1 VFLSAA
7 LEKRGLMDVSDL
19 LNPADWLVSIF
30 GGDQPTYSGERV
42 TADSALMNSNVYA
55 CASILG
61 GDIGKLPIQ
70 IFKQSRGQLSKDT
83 EHPVAQLLGLR
94 PNPYMSAYTLKELM
108 MLHLVAWGNAY
119 AAIDWGF
126 DGRPTALWPLDPAV
140 TDVLLDWQTGDI
152 WYITTVPNGEVR
164 RLPWHDVFHLKYPG
178 KSGLKGISPISVLRE
193 EIGAQQA
200 AKKFIGAF
208 YSNGTA
214 TRGLIKV
221 PGMLNKDAKNK
232 VREEWQNLNTGLT
245 NAHKIA
251 ILDAGMEYQSL
262 SMPLDDAQ
270 FIETMKFGVL
280 EIAKVYKIPAHK
292 LNQLDRAT
300 FSNIEQQSLD
310 YVKNTLQPIITQWEQ
325 EINYKLFTPSEQK
338 RYYAKF
344 NLTSE
349 LRGDA
354 ASRAAYYKS
363 MWEVGAYS
371 INDIRALEEQDGIG
385 PEGDKHFVPLN
396 YVPVNLIEEVLGS
409 HGGKAAAA
417 KGGDGNASDPG
428 ASHAG

>member
-1 VFLSAA
+1 
-7 LEKRGLMDVSDL
+7 MDVSDL
-19 LNPADWLVSIF
+19 TNPADWLISIF
-30 GGDQPTYSGERV
+30 GGEPTYSGERI

-70 IFKQSRGQLSKDT
+70 IFKQSRGSLSKDI
-83 EHPVAQLLGLR
+83 EHPVAQLLGSR
-94 PNPYMSAYTLKELM
+94 PNPYMSAYTFKELI

-126 DGRPTALWPLDPAV
+126 DGRPTALWPLDPAA
-140 TDVLLDWQTGDI
+140 TDVVLDPVTGDL
-152 WYITTVPNGEVR
+152 WYTTVIPTGEMR
-164 RLPWHDVFHLKYPG
+164 KLAWHDVFHLKYPG

-193 EIGAQQA
+193 ELGAQQA
-200 AKKFIGAF
+200 AKKFAGAF
-208 YSNGTA
+208 WANGTA
-214 TRGLIKV
+214 SRGVLKV
-221 PGMLNKDAKNK
+221 PAALKKEAKDKA
-232 VREEWQNLNTGLT
+232 REEWQKLNSGLT

-251 ILDAGMEYQSL
+251 ILDGGIEYQSI
-262 SMPLDDAQ
+262 SMPLEDAQ
-270 FIETMKFGVL
+270 FIEQQKFGVL
-280 EIAKVYKIPAHK
+280 EVAKVYKIPAHK

-310 YVKNTLQPIITQWEQ
+310 YVKNTLQPIVTQWEQ
-325 EINYKLFTPSEQK
+325 EINYKLFSPSEQK

-385 PEGDKHFVPLN
+385 PDGDKHFVPLN
-396 YVPVNLIEEVLGS
+396 YVPVGLIEEVLGS

-417 KGGDGNASDPG
+417 KGGE
-428 ASHAG
+428 

>member
-1 VFLSAA
+1 
-7 LEKRGLMDVSDL
+7 MDVSDL
-19 LNPADWLVSIF
+19 VNPADWLISIF
-30 GGDQPTYSGERV
+30 GGQPTYSGELV
-42 TADSALMNSNVYA
+42 SAESAIMNSTVYA

-61 GDIGKLPIQ
+61 GDIGKLPVQ
-70 IFKQSRGQLSKDT
+70 VFKASRGRLQRDDS
-83 EHPVAQLLGLR
+83 HPVAQLLGMR
-94 PNPYMSAYTLKELM
+94 PNPYMSAYTFKELM

-140 TDVLLDWQTGDI
+140 TDVVLDPVTGQL
-152 WYITTVPNGEVR
+152 WYVTTVPNGEMR

-193 EIGAQQA
+193 ELGAQQA
-200 AKKFIGAF
+200 AKKFQGAF
-208 YSNGTA
+208 WANGTA
-214 TRGLIKV
+214 SRGILKIPTALKAEA
-221 PGMLNKDAKNK
+221 KDKA
-232 VREEWQNLNTGLT
+232 REEWQKLNTGLT

-251 ILDAGMEYQSL
+251 ILDGGMDYQSI
-262 SMPLDDAQ
+262 SMPLADAQ
-270 FIETMKFGVL
+270 FIEQQKFGVL

-300 FSNIEQQSLD
+300 FSNIESQSLD
-310 YVKNTLQPIITQWEQ
+310 YVKNTLQPIVTQWEQ
-325 EINYKLFTPSEQK
+325 EIDYKLFTPLEQR

-363 MWEVGAYS
+363 MWEIGVYS

-385 PEGDKHFVPLN
+385 EYGDKH
-396 YVPVNLIEEVLGS
+396 YVPVNYAPIDAS
-409 HGGKAAAA
+409 TPAQ
-417 KGGDGNASDPG
+417 GGDPNASTAG
-428 ASHAG
+428 ASYAG